1 MAAKPLSIRPI
12 IGINTDFY
20 AATKQYTA
28 HARLNSG
35 YFDSVVIGEGIPV
48 LLPPL
53 GKGTEI
59 DTLLD
64 RVDGVLLTGGLDI
77 DPRRFGQARSSLTQP
92 MADRR
97 DASDWYLIQKI
108 IEKKKPCLAIGV
120 GMQQMN
126 VMLGGSLFTHI
137 PLDVPKAMPH
147 LDPTGV
153 AHRHM
158 VNLVEGSLIGR
169 IYETAET
176 MVNSRH
182 HQAINQLGRDLKVGA
197 VCPDGVIEAIEST
210 DPDWFFLGVQW
221 HPEADTASK
230 LDRQIFDQFVR
241 ASAGESWVPLQMPTK
256 TTTTVKRGAL
266 AAA

>member
-1 MAAKPLSIRPI
+1 MAAKPLPVRPL

-20 AATKQYTA
+20 SATKQYTA

-35 YFDSVVIGEGIPV
+35 YFDSIVLAEGIPM
-48 LLPPL
+48 LIPPL

-64 RVDGVLLTGGLDI
+64 RVDGVLLTGGLDL
-77 DPRRFGQARSSLTQP
+77 DPRRYGQPRGNLLQP
-92 MADRR
+92 MSERR

-120 GMQQMN
+120 GMQQVN
-126 VMLGGSLFTHI
+126 VMLGGTLFNHI

-230 LDRQIFDQFVR
+230 LDRQIFDQFIR
-241 ASAGESWVPLQMPTK
+241 AAAGESWMPLTLPSKSTS
-256 TTTTVKRGAL
+256 TKRGSL